1 MLPAEIPPLLLEQRV
16 LDGVEAG
23 ALAEVVEPSV
33 ALGRVGEVGQWSVST
48 RGGVVSAGQLS
59 LLFFHILFERGFKG
73 GFFPE
78 GLTYG
83 HERMETIAIPTTMAD
98 LTRNAIRK
106 AVSRPPQMM
115 PTHI

>member
-48 RGGVVSAGQLS
+48 RGGVVSVGQLS
-59 LLFFHILFERGFKG
+59 LLFSIFYSRGDLKG
-73 GFFPE
+73 DFF
-78 GLTYG
+78 
-83 HERMETIAIPTTMAD
+83 
-98 LTRNAIRK
+98 
-106 AVSRPPQMM
+106 SRGSYLRP
-115 PTHI
+115 